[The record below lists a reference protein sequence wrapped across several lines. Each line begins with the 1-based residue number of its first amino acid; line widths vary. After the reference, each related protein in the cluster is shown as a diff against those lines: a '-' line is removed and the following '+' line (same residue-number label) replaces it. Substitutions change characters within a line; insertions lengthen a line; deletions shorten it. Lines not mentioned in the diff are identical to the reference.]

1 MAGAD
6 GAAGPVPQRDAR
18 SAGLTPS
25 TQADPR
31 ALARE
36 YLGYLLAPDGRAAK
50 ALVERALDDGVPAS
64 TLYLGVVTPA
74 MHEIGRLWES
84 AQISVAQEH
93 LATQICQVVIV
104 ALGGRLV
111 GGEPIGD
118 GRVAIV
124 AASPGERHALG
135 GAMVADFLDAQ
146 GWDVMSLGAD
156 TPLPELVELVESREA
171 AVVALSTALP
181 GNLLSVTRT
190 CQLLHQLPRPPLV
203 VVGGRAY
210 RGDEA
215 QALRVGADAFADDP
229 ETLLELLGRRF
240 APGPQA

>member
-1 MAGAD
+1 MAGAG
-6 GAAGPVPQRDAR
+6 GASDPVPQPDTR
-18 SAGLTPS
+18 STAFTPPGS
-25 TQADPR
+25 PDPR

-36 YLGYLLAPDGRAAK
+36 YLGHLLAPDGRAAR

-64 TLYLGVVTPA
+64 TLYLRVVTPA

-146 GWDVMSLGAD
+146 GWDVLSLGAD
-156 TPLPELVELVESREA
+156 TPLPELVELVQSRQA
-171 AVVALSTALP
+171 VVVALSTALP

-190 CQLLHQLPRPPLV
+190 CQLLHQLPHPPFV

-210 RGDEA
+210 RGEEA

-229 ETLLELLGRRF
+229 ETLLELLGQRF
-240 APGPQA
+240 SPGPRA